1 MTCLEKANAH
11 IVGVLN
17 KNLKFVSY
25 FKLDRAMKFRNIFPK
40 AVFLSLAI
48 LTMASCVTNR
58 KVAYLQDMTH
68 NSQIELEN
76 RFEAV
81 ISPYDELDV
90 IISSFDPEL
99 AKPFNIQN
107 LARVAS
113 GNTGV
118 NQNLAYLVD
127 QYGNIELPVLGTIH
141 AAGLTRLQL
150 QEHVRSMLINGGFIS
165 DPYVMVRFRDFKI
178 FFLGSNGG
186 KAITVPNERC
196 TFLEALALSGDL
208 NIYTNRKKI
217 AVMREVDGR
226 MVMRYLDPR
235 SSAVFHDPYF
245 MMQQNDFIIT
255 QDTHYKNFLDSYQ
268 MWSPFISSLSA
279 ISGLASLYISYRLL
293 RYELNHPNQ

>member
-1 MTCLEKANAH
+1 
-11 IVGVLN
+11 
-17 KNLKFVSY
+17 
-25 FKLDRAMKFRNIFPK
+25 MKFKCIIPK
-40 AVFLSLAI
+40 AFILVLATI
-48 LTMASCVTNR
+48 TAVSCVTNR
-58 KVAYLQDMTH
+58 KVAYLQDMKN

-76 RFEAV
+76 KFEAV

-90 IISSFDPEL
+90 IVSSFDQEL

-107 LARVAS
+107 AARIANAGS
-113 GNTGV
+113 YAG
-118 NQNLAYLVD
+118 QNLAYLVD

-150 QEHVRSMLINGGFIS
+150 QEHVKGLLTDGGYIS
-165 DPYVMVRFRDFKI
+165 DPYVMVRFRNFKI

-208 NIYTNRKKI
+208 NIYTQRNKI
-217 AVMREVDGR
+217 AVMREIDGH

-235 SSAVFHDPYF
+235 SSNVFYDPFF

-255 QDTHYKNFLDSYQ
+255 RNSSFKNFLDSYSQ
-268 MWSPFISSLSA
+268 WTPFFTAFSTITSLV
-279 ISGLASLYISYRLL
+279 SLYLAYRTF
-293 RYELNHPNQ
+293 ENTAH